1 MSNKKI
7 NNADEYLARVLKAY
21 PHLVAALRPFADM
34 SWPNDNRFGNVVICQ
49 RGDLSLTFGDL
60 DRAKKALD
68 MIEEKDAPDSD

>member
-7 NNADEYLARVLKAY
+7 NNADEYTARVLNAY
-21 PHLVAALRPFADM
+21 PYLVAALKPFADM

-49 RGDLSLTFGDL
+49 RGELSLTFGDL

-68 MIEEKDAPDSD
+68 MTEERDASDSD